1 MNRDGFCLHT
11 TVTHHQPALSD
22 DYHSSLA
29 RNAHAK
35 RRLDADTPTTK
46 DTDPHAEAR
55 VLTHA
60 TRLAK
65 LRPYYTEDNRDLFR
79 VLLNATSA
87 AEANLALQVLTPL
100 VPERTL
106 VTACN
111 LREVLRAMPES
122 PFTMRVDE
130 ETLVRAAGLKKQLAA
145 YSKVLPDGLELA
157 VTTAG
162 NLVLDVIIKDGDTKY
177 SGLRCP
183 CSTTSSTPR
192 SSTLL
197 VESDTLLDA
206 VFDLVK
212 YMGVSRES
220 QVLSLLD
227 DFTLEYASDTLAGL
241 GDLF

>member
-1 MNRDGFCLHT
+1 M
-11 TVTHHQPALSD
+11 
-22 DYHSSLA
+22 
-29 RNAHAK
+29 
-35 RRLDADTPTTK
+35 
-46 DTDPHAEAR
+46 
-55 VLTHA
+55 LTYA

-100 VPERTL
+100 VPEKTL

-130 ETLVRAAGLKKQLAA
+130 ETLMRAAGLKKQLAA

-177 SGLRCP
+177 FW
-183 CSTTSSTPR
+183 TPVPV
-192 SSTLL
+192 LDDFVNPEVVDL
-197 VESDTLLDA
+197 VVESDTLLDA

-212 YMGVSRES
+212 YMGV
-220 QVLSLLD
+220 VVNPKFYLSLD
-227 DFTLEYASDTLAGL
+227 DFTLEYASDTLADL